1 MILLKSC
8 GFVNRSPVDKYPH
21 RVYKELDTREGYLEN
36 EKTDRGKE
44 RDMDQKE
51 CGCGRR
57 HKERS
62 EEERK
67 CLVNRLKRI
76 EGQVRGICRM
86 VEDGAYC
93 PDILV
98 QSAAVSAAMNAFNR
112 ELLTAHIRT
121 CVAED
126 LRAGNEETVGELTAL
141 LQKLMK

>member
-1 MILLKSC
+1 MRMK
-8 GFVNRSPVDKYPH
+8 
-21 RVYKELDTREGYLEN
+21 
-36 EKTDRGKE
+36 KTDWERQTGKTEEGRGRPGKE
-44 RDMDQKE
+44 RDMEQKE